1 VRRELS
7 TPINSEDISQVRAAL
22 AQILASSLF
31 RSSKRYPA
39 MLRYVVETT
48 LQGRQEFLKERTI
61 GIEVFG
67 RDPAYDTN
75 LDPVVRFSA
84 GEVRKRIAQY
94 YRENGSESPVEV
106 ELPLGSYV
114 PRFYLRLGTVQTF
127 PSPLGLDL
135 TAEPALPA
143 AEESAPSR
151 RPFARRG
158 ALAALLLFALLA
170 AGLYL
175 YRQVR
180 NTDPVRAVWEPILQS
195 SDPVLISAGRPH
207 AADEAPDPPR
217 LTIGERILQPDFR
230 LSITTA
236 SAIARICG
244 YLQAHDKPFHIQD
257 AFSHSLADLHE
268 RPVVLVN
275 ANDNKWTLLLLKGMR
290 FEFKSDELGTIIT
303 DTQHPENRAWKVDF
317 RQPYLEQTVD
327 YAIVSSFHS
336 STTNGPVIV
345 VAGISSNGT
354 DAAGEFIVSK
364 EGLAQ
369 LRSLAPQGWQGGNFE
384 AVLKVEVVGGNNGA
398 TTIIASQFW

>member
-7 TPINSEDISQVRAAL
+7 TPINAEDVSQVRAAL
-22 AQILASSLF
+22 AHILASSLF

-48 LQGRQEFLKERTI
+48 LQGRQEVLKERTI

-114 PRFYLRLGTVQTF
+114 PRFYLRLGQVETF
-127 PSPLGLDL
+127 PSPPRPLDL
-135 TAEPALPA
+135 VEESTLTSGDEPAMKL
-143 AEESAPSR
+143 R
-151 RPFARRG
+151 RRD
-158 ALAALLLFALLA
+158 ALAALLLVVLFA

-180 NTDPVRAVWEPILQS
+180 NTDPVRAVWAPILQS

-207 AADEAPDPPR
+207 APDEAPDPPG
-217 LTIGERILQPDFR
+217 LTIGERILRPDFR

-257 AFSHSLADLHE
+257 AYSHTLADLHE

-275 ANDNKWTLLLLKGMR
+275 ANDNKWTLLLLKDMR
-290 FEFKSDELGTIIT
+290 FEFKSDDVYTYIT
-303 DTQHPENRAWKVDF
+303 DTLHPENHDWRVNF

-369 LRSLAPQGWQGGNFE
+369 LRSLAPPGWHGGNFE

-398 TTIIASQFW
+398 TTLIATQFW